1 MFWKSF
7 GASDASRKAQILFP
21 FGKIGSVP
29 IHLII
34 LAN

>member
-7 GASDASRKAQILFP
+7 GASDANKKAQILFP
-21 FGKIGSVP
+21 FGKNGSVP
-29 IHLII
+29 LHLII